1 MTFRGIRW
9 VVAAFIL
16 LAASGIVDAQDIEVT
31 SQVDRRQIAANEA
44 VKLTLTITS
53 ARQLVHVPAPQ
64 IDLSAFEVYGPSVST
79 HMQIVNRRTSF
90 SRDLEY
96 TLYARKAG
104 RHTIGA
110 ASLEID
116 GKTYQTEPIRIDVSS
131 GRRKSGQGNK
141 ASGGGQG
148 GGDDLSDNLFLRAR
162 LDPDTVYVNE
172 QVTASFDLCYRYN
185 LRDVGFSEIPT
196 FSGFWTHELFV
207 AQRLDPQVE
216 EIGDRQFHVAPLRR
230 MALFPARD
238 GTLQID
244 AMAVTCAIPQ
254 RRQRRSAFD
263 AFSLFD
269 DPLFGRTQSVMVRSL
284 QLPVVARPLPEA
296 DRPPAFSGLV
306 GQIEIQASAEPRRV
320 ATGDPV
326 TLRVQVVGIGNLHS
340 MKAPVLRIDGLK
352 IYEPKGEMQ
361 QTVSEDGR
369 LGGAA
374 TYEYIVIPERSGG
387 FTIPPIEVAYF
398 DPTRRQY
405 RLAST
410 DQIALLSE
418 GETVTNASAALH
430 DMTRSEIAELGS
442 DIRHIKPDVSELE
455 APREIDRQVWFWAVQ
470 LLLPM
475 GYVALSLF
483 RRHQERLLGDVGY
496 ARRRGASDAARRR
509 LQEAAEALD
518 STEPIFF
525 ATLHTALVSFI
536 GDQINE
542 PTPGLDRVRCRSLL
556 RAGGVVEPT
565 LERLDQLL
573 EICEEGRFSPGQTP
587 QAKRRNVLARSEAV
601 IDELREAI

>member
-196 FSGFWTHELFV
+196 FSGFWTHELFG

-296 DRPPAFSGLV
+296 
-306 GQIEIQASAEPRRV
+306 PR
-320 ATGDPV
+320 
-326 TLRVQVVGIGNLHS
+326 
-340 MKAPVLRIDGLK
+340 
-352 IYEPKGEMQ
+352 
-361 QTVSEDGR
+361 
-369 LGGAA
+369 
-374 TYEYIVIPERSGG
+374 
-387 FTIPPIEVAYF
+387 
-398 DPTRRQY
+398 
-405 RLAST
+405 
-410 DQIALLSE
+410 
-418 GETVTNASAALH
+418 
-430 DMTRSEIAELGS
+430 
-442 DIRHIKPDVSELE
+442 
-455 APREIDRQVWFWAVQ
+455 
-470 LLLPM
+470 
-475 GYVALSLF
+475 
-483 RRHQERLLGDVGY
+483 
-496 ARRRGASDAARRR
+496 
-509 LQEAAEALD
+509 
-518 STEPIFF
+518 
-525 ATLHTALVSFI
+525 
-536 GDQINE
+536 
-542 PTPGLDRVRCRSLL
+542 
-556 RAGGVVEPT
+556 
-565 LERLDQLL
+565 
-573 EICEEGRFSPGQTP
+573 
-587 QAKRRNVLARSEAV
+587 
-601 IDELREAI
+601 